1 MKTTG
6 ITRRIDELGRIVIPK
21 EIRKN
26 MHIKPGELLE
36 IYLSDAE
43 TIVLKK
49 HSLINNNQEFINC
62 FIKSLSNKIHGQIW
76 LTNLDEITFSSNE
89 NVRGLKISEDL
100 ERIINGELQPS
111 SLEKISLANDYVIE
125 KPFDVYPVSPNG
137 DIAGLLI
144 ISYNENLTDE
154 EKSLIKFSTAFLK
167 NYLEEI

>member
-36 IYLSDAE
+36 IYLNDTE

-49 HSLINNNQEFINC
+49 HSLINNNQEFIKC
-62 FIKSLSNKIHGQIW
+62 FIKNLGNKIRGNVY
-76 LTNLDEITFSSNE
+76 LTSLDEIMFSSDETVN
-89 NVRGLKISEDL
+89 GQKISETL
-100 ERIINGELQPS
+100 ETVINDAGKVS
-111 SLEKISLANDYVIE
+111 SLDKIDLTGDVVIE
-125 KPFDVYPVSPNG
+125 QPFDVYPISPNG

-144 ISYNENLTDE
+144 IKFE
-154 EKSLIKFSTAFLK
+154 EKLSTEQQELIKFSTAFLN
-167 NYLEEI
+167 NYLEEA